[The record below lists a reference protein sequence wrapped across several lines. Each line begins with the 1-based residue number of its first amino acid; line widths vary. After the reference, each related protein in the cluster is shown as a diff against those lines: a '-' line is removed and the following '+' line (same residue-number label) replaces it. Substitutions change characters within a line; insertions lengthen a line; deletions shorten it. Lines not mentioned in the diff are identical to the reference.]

1 MKSRAEAS
9 YFDMSQTSVNIIR
22 MSTIGKSST
31 YIVLRGIC
39 ELVNLITLTHKTL
52 DVITLRGDNC
62 NKSAHTLSF
71 IFIIHA

>member
-9 YFDMSQTSVNIIR
+9 YFDMSQTANIIR
-22 MSTIGKSST
+22 VTTIGKSST
-31 YIVLRGIC
+31 YIVLRVIC
-39 ELVNLITLTHKTL
+39 DLVNSVTLTQKTL